1 MICVDCDE
9 EIIDY
14 CSACG
19 APIKRVNVVEEI
31 ANLTDR
37 VQALEMMHKAIV
49 EALVRKAASETAKAD
64 LAIWWEARLA
74 YMTGQPEE
82 SDSIIDDW
90 ADFALKAYKTKAA
103 QLLKEASDGSEAK
116 PVR

>member
-9 EIIDY
+9 KIIGQ
-14 CSACG
+14 CRFCG
-19 APIKRVNVVEEI
+19 DPIKREQPRQEGSGNAMVEEI

-37 VQALEMMHKAIV
+37 VQALEMMQKAIV

-74 YMTGQPEE
+74 YMTLDPSEA
-82 SDSIIDDW
+82 DSVLDSW
-90 ADFALKAYKTKAA
+90 ADSALATYKDKAA
-103 QLLKEASDGSEAK
+103 QLLKGE
-116 PVR
+116 